1 MDSLLFISPMFTNT
15 PSFASCM
22 HVSSTLDGSIAS
34 VRASPRGSVIRSSAA
49 CILEP
54 RTDSMPLPR
63 CSFAQQ
69 LSGPVTWDMQRRSIE
84 LRNARCS
91 LNLPLDLDRAHR
103 CLAHRTITFLG
114 DSEVRDLAMAM
125 ASLLSGVTVAE
136 AEERSLGQPNWRP
149 DIWEG
154 VHPARRGIMRA
165 LLNESATRKK
175 TDGSRGSWTDPEHG
189 WTIRAYHDLPR
200 SVHWRAIA
208 RILHESSSLRHKS
221 ADGVSFVQL
230 GIHDTNSK
238 ISELGSAA
246 LRWRDEPLERWT
258 HGPVFQPFLDHW
270 CDLHDQRARSNLQHH
285 PASGSSTRASHASGT
300 PASDPALRSTK
311 WATKWAPWSPPPA
324 AAASLMPPLIWM
336 TANEQCK
343 AKKPRKWRYQV
354 ELIRAANLAS
364 ASAGSDV
371 GVPVLDWWPL
381 YANETHRCQL
391 TTDGVHSRQ
400 WVDHLKASILLSYL
414 CDAHGRFA
422 APSAYPAASFNV
434 TAARCKPRAKQ
445 QRKTAA
451 G

>member
-1 MDSLLFISPMFTNT
+1 
-15 PSFASCM
+15 
-22 HVSSTLDGSIAS
+22 
-34 VRASPRGSVIRSSAA
+34 
-49 CILEP
+49 
-54 RTDSMPLPR
+54 MPLPH

-69 LSGPVTWDMQRRSIE
+69 LTGPVTWDMQHRSIE
-84 LRNARCS
+84 LRNSRCS
-91 LNLPLDLDRAHR
+91 LNLPLDLDRTRR

-154 VHPARRGIMRA
+154 VHPARHGIMRA

-200 SVHWRAIA
+200 SVHWHAIA
-208 RILHESSSLRHKS
+208 RILHEPLSMRHKTGTARQSPSQS

-270 CDLHDQRARSNLQHH
+270 CDLHQRASNLHH
-285 PASGSSTRASHASGT
+285 PAATSTRARHAPGT
-300 PASDPALRSTK
+300 SASDPALLKSTK
-311 WATKWAPWSPPPA
+311 WTTKWTPLSPPPE
-324 AAASLMPPLIWM
+324 AAASLMTAPLIWM

-414 CDAHGRFA
+414 CDADGRFR
-422 APSAYPAASFNV
+422 APPAHPAASFNV
-434 TAARCKPRAKQ
+434 TAAGCKPRAKQ